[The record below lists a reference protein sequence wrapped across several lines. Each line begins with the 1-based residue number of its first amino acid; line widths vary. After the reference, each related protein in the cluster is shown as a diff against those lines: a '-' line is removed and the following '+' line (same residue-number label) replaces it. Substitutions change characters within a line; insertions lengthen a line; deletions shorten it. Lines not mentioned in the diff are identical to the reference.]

1 MKTSELIKAL
11 QKSLEDYGD
20 VEVVKFYNY
29 KYLPISKV
37 VPIMIQETLGITNP
51 VVSKVEVY

>member
-20 VEVVKFYNY
+20 VEVVVN
-29 KYLPISKV
+29 KYQYTEVTEVIPIFK
-37 VPIMIQETLGITNP
+37 QETLGITDP